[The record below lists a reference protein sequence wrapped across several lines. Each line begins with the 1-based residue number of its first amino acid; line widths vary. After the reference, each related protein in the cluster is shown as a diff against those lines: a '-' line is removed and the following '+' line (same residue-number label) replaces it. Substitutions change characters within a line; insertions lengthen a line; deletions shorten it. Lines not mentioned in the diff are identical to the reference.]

1 MKTNSGPALTFTVA
15 AALIAGVTLGSS
27 GSNVMP
33 VLVDDFADRFDLS
46 STGAGLVAASQ
57 LMAVA
62 ITTFLLANRAARPGR
77 VRMAR
82 NGLALAAAGFIGAAI
97 AYDILTLTVANL
109 LLGAGLGAVY
119 AASTAALAG
128 VGDDADKTSSITVT
142 GALFASALL
151 LLAVPAVNETAGG
164 GTGFFLLAVC
174 CLPGWFLVGHLPDGP
189 GPGPASSPSATV
201 PDKAFQPARPSVVLL
216 VGAGL
221 LWAVTQGVWSYA
233 SVLGRSHT
241 GMSASVLSAVLAV
254 SSVVALAGAVA
265 GPLAVKRFGRLRSM
279 TGFIVA
285 EAFSSGLLIVTHSPT
300 LFIATAVIWQTCQL
314 AVLVQIL
321 AAASVIDSTGRWVAA
336 LSGGGAL
343 GAGIG
348 PLAVGAI
355 MDTMGVGVLSIL
367 LVAGT
372 LIAALP
378 LLKMTAS
385 SEAAADTASVTPH
398 PQPTPV
404 VARTHTEKS
413 ASPAE
418 WDAGGPSVG
427 EGDA

>member
-15 AALIAGVTLGSS
+15 AALIAGVTFGSS

-33 VLVDDFADRFDLS
+33 VFVDDFADRFDLS
-46 STGAGLVAASQ
+46 STSAGLVAASQ

-62 ITTFLLANRAARPGR
+62 ITTLLLTNRAARPGR

-97 AYDILTLTVANL
+97 AFDILTLIVASL

-128 VGDDADKTSSITVT
+128 AGDDADKTSSIVII

-151 LLAVPAVNETAGG
+151 LLAVPALNESAGG
-164 GTGFFLLAVC
+164 GAGFFLLAVC

-189 GPGPASSPSATV
+189 GPASSPSATA
-201 PDKAFQPARPSVVLL
+201 PNTASRSARPSVVLL

-221 LWAVTQGVWSYA
+221 LMAVTQGVWSYA
-233 SVLGRSHT
+233 SVLGRGHT
-241 GMSASVLSAVLAV
+241 GMSASVLSAVLAI

-265 GPLAVKRFGRLRSM
+265 GPLAVKRFGRLRAM
-279 TGFIVA
+279 TGFVVV

-314 AVLVQIL
+314 AVLVQII

-343 GAGIG
+343 GGGIG

-355 MDTMGVGVLSIL
+355 MDNMGVGVLSIL
-367 LVAGT
+367 LTAGT

-378 LLKMTAS
+378 LLKMTAAGD
-385 SEAAADTASVTPH
+385 AAADIASVTPH
-398 PQPTPV
+398 PQDTPI
-404 VARTHTEKS
+404 ARTTTEKP

-418 WDAGGPSVG
+418 
-427 EGDA
+427 

>member
-33 VLVDDFADRFDLS
+33 VYVDDFADRFDLS
-46 STGAGLVAASQ
+46 STSAGLVAASQ

-62 ITTFLLANRAARPGR
+62 ITTLLLANRAARPGR

-82 NGLALAAAGFIGAAI
+82 GGLALAAAGFIGAAI
-97 AYDILTLTVANL
+97 AFDILTLIVASL

-128 VGDDADKTSSITVT
+128 VGDDADKTSSITIT

-151 LLAVPAVNETAGG
+151 LLAFPAVNESAGG

-174 CLPGWFLVGHLPDGP
+174 CLPGWFLVGHLPDS
-189 GPGPASSPSATV
+189 PGPASSPSATA
-201 PDKAFQPARPSVVLL
+201 PDAASRPARPSAVLL

-221 LWAVTQGVWSYA
+221 LMAVTQGVWAYA
-233 SVLGRSHT
+233 SVLGRGHT
-241 GMSASVLSAVLAV
+241 GMSASVLSAVLAI

-279 TGFIVA
+279 TGFVVV
-285 EAFSSGLLIVTHSPT
+285 EAFSTGLLIVAHSPT
-300 LFIATAVIWQTCQL
+300 LFIATAVIWQTCWL

-343 GAGIG
+343 GGGIG
-348 PLAVGAI
+348 PLVVGAI
-355 MDTMGVGVLSIL
+355 MDDMGVGVLSIL
-367 LVAGT
+367 LTAGT
-372 LIAALP
+372 LIASLP

-385 SEAAADTASVTPH
+385 SDAAADPASVTPH
-398 PQPTPV
+398 PQATP
-404 VARTHTEKS
+404 VARTTTEKP

-418 WDAGGPSVG
+418 
-427 EGDA
+427 

>member
-1 MKTNSGPALTFTVA
+1 MKTNSDSALTFTVA

-33 VLVDDFADRFDLS
+33 VFVDDFADRFDLP
-46 STGAGLVAASQ
+46 STSAGLVAASQ
-57 LMAVA
+57 LTAVA
-62 ITTFLLANRAARPGR
+62 ITTLLLANRAARPGR

-82 NGLALAAAGFIGAAI
+82 QGLAVAAAGFIGAAI
-97 AYDILTLTVANL
+97 AFDMLTLIVASL

-128 VGDDADKTSSITVT
+128 VGDDADKTSSIAIT

-151 LLAVPAVNETAGG
+151 LLAVPAVNESAGG

-174 CLPGWFLVGHLPDGP
+174 CLPGWFLVGHLPDGS
-189 GPGPASSPSATV
+189 GPAGSPSATA
-201 PDKAFQPARPSVVLL
+201 PDAASRSARPSAVLL

-221 LWAVTQGVWSYA
+221 LMAVTQGIWSYA
-233 SVLGRSHT
+233 SVLGRGHT
-241 GMSASVLSAVLAV
+241 GMSASVLSAVLAL

-279 TGFIVA
+279 TGFVVV
-285 EAFSSGLLIVTHSPT
+285 EAFSTGLLIVTHSPT
-300 LFIATAVIWQTCQL
+300 LFIATAVIWQTCWL

-336 LSGGGAL
+336 LSGAGAL
-343 GAGIG
+343 GGGIG

-355 MDTMGVGVLSIL
+355 MDNMGVGVLSIL
-367 LVAGT
+367 LTAGT

-378 LLKMTAS
+378 LLKMTD
-385 SEAAADTASVTPH
+385 AAADTASASPHAQATPI
-398 PQPTPV
+398 
-404 VARTHTEKS
+404 ARTTTEKPT
-413 ASPAE
+413 SPAE
-418 WDAGGPSVG
+418 
-427 EGDA
+427 

>member
-33 VLVDDFADRFDLS
+33 VFVDDFADRFDLS
-46 STGAGLVAASQ
+46 NTSAGLVAASQ

-62 ITTFLLANRAARPGR
+62 ITTLLLTNRAARPGR

-82 NGLALAAAGFIGAAI
+82 NGLALATAGFIGAAI
-97 AYDILTLTVANL
+97 AFDIQTLIVASL

-128 VGDDADKTSSITVT
+128 AGDDADKTSSIVII

-151 LLAVPAVNETAGG
+151 LLAVPAVNESAGG

-189 GPGPASSPSATV
+189 GPASPSATA
-201 PDKAFQPARPSVVLL
+201 PDAASRSARPSAVLL

-221 LWAVTQGVWSYA
+221 LMAVTQGVWSYA
-233 SVLGRSHT
+233 SVLGRGHT
-241 GMSASVLSAVLAV
+241 GMSASALSAVLAI

-265 GPLAVKRFGRLRSM
+265 GPLAVRRFGRLRSM
-279 TGFIVA
+279 TGFVVV
-285 EAFSSGLLIVTHSPT
+285 EAFSTGLLIVAHSPA
-300 LFIATAVIWQTCQL
+300 LFIATAVIWQTCWL

-321 AAASVIDSTGRWVAA
+321 AAASLIDSTGRWVAA
-336 LSGGGAL
+336 LSGAGAL
-343 GAGIG
+343 GGGIG
-348 PLAVGAI
+348 PLAVGAS
-355 MDTMGVGVLSIL
+355 MDNMGVGVLSIL
-367 LVAGT
+367 LTAGT

-378 LLKMTAS
+378 LLKMTAFCD
-385 SEAAADTASVTPH
+385 AAADTASVTPFLG
-398 PQPTPV
+398 
-404 VARTHTEKS
+404 TER
-413 ASPAE
+413 E
-418 WDAGGPSVG
+418 
-427 EGDA
+427 

>member
-1 MKTNSGPALTFTVA
+1 MKTNSGPALTFAVA
-15 AALIAGVTLGSS
+15 AALIAGFALGSS

-33 VLVDDFADRFDLS
+33 VFVDDFADRFDLS
-46 STGAGLVAASQ
+46 STSAGLVAASQ

-62 ITTFLLANRAARPGR
+62 IATLLLANRAARPGR

-82 NGLALAAAGFIGAAI
+82 GGLALAAAGFIGAAI
-97 AYDILTLTVANL
+97 AFDILTLIAASL

-119 AASTAALAG
+119 AASTAAMAG
-128 VGDDADKTSSITVT
+128 AGDDADKTSSITIT
-142 GALFASALL
+142 GALFTSALL
-151 LLAVPAVNETAGG
+151 LLAVPAVNESAGG

-189 GPGPASSPSATV
+189 GPASSPSATA
-201 PDKAFQPARPSVVLL
+201 PSAASRPARPSAVLL

-221 LWAVTQGVWSYA
+221 LMAVTQGVWSYA
-233 SVLGRSHT
+233 SLLGRGHT
-241 GMSASVLSAVLAV
+241 GMSASALSAVLAI
-254 SSVVALAGAVA
+254 SSVVALAGAIA

-279 TGFIVA
+279 TGFVVV
-285 EAFSSGLLIVTHSPT
+285 EAFSTGLLIVTHSPT
-300 LFIATAVIWQTCQL
+300 LFIATAVVWQTCWL

-336 LSGGGAL
+336 LSGAGAL

-355 MDTMGVGVLSIL
+355 MDNMGVGVLSIL
-367 LVAGT
+367 LTAGT

-385 SEAAADTASVTPH
+385 SDAAADTTSVTPH
-398 PQPTPV
+398 PQATPI
-404 VARTHTEKS
+404 ARTTNEKP

-418 WDAGGPSVG
+418 
-427 EGDA
+427 

>member
-33 VLVDDFADRFDLS
+33 VFVDDFADRFDLS
-46 STGAGLVAASQ
+46 STSAGLVAASQ

-62 ITTFLLANRAARPGR
+62 ITTLLLTNRAARPGR

-97 AYDILTLTVANL
+97 AFDVLTLIVASL

-119 AASTAALAG
+119 AASTASLAG
-128 VGDDADKTSSITVT
+128 AGDDADKTSSITIT

-151 LLAVPAVNETAGG
+151 LLAVPAVNESAGG

-189 GPGPASSPSATV
+189 GPASSPSATA
-201 PDKAFQPARPSVVLL
+201 PDTASSARPSAVLL

-221 LWAVTQGVWSYA
+221 LMAVTQGVWSYA
-233 SVLGRSHT
+233 SVLGRGHT
-241 GMSASVLSAVLAV
+241 GMSASVLSAVLAI

-279 TGFIVA
+279 TGFVVV
-285 EAFSSGLLIVTHSPT
+285 EAFSTGLLIVTHSPT
-300 LFIATAVIWQTCQL
+300 LFIATAVIWQTCWL

-336 LSGGGAL
+336 LSGAGAL
-343 GAGIG
+343 GGGIG

-355 MDTMGVGVLSIL
+355 MDNMGVGVLSIL
-367 LVAGT
+367 LTAGT
-372 LIAALP
+372 LIASLP

-385 SEAAADTASVTPH
+385 SDAAADTASVTPH
-398 PQPTPV
+398 PQATPI
-404 VARTHTEKS
+404 ARTTTKKP

-418 WDAGGPSVG
+418 
-427 EGDA
+427 

>member
-33 VLVDDFADRFDLS
+33 VYVDDFADRFDLS
-46 STGAGLVAASQ
+46 STSAGLVAASQ
-57 LMAVA
+57 LMAIA
-62 ITTFLLANRAARPGR
+62 ITTLLLTNRAARPGR

-82 NGLALAAAGFIGAAI
+82 GGLALAAAGFIGAAI
-97 AYDILTLTVANL
+97 AFGIMTLIAASL

-128 VGDDADKTSSITVT
+128 AGDDADKTSSITII

-151 LLAVPAVNETAGG
+151 LLAFPAVTESAGG

-189 GPGPASSPSATV
+189 GPASSPSATA
-201 PDKAFQPARPSVVLL
+201 PNAASRPARPSAVLL

-233 SVLGRSHT
+233 SVLGRGHT
-241 GMSASVLSAVLAV
+241 GMSASELSVVLAI
-254 SSVVALAGAVA
+254 SSVFALAGAVA

-279 TGFIVA
+279 TGFVVV
-285 EAFSSGLLIVTHSPT
+285 EGFSTGLLIVTHSPT
-300 LFIATAVIWQTCQL
+300 LFIATAIIWQTCWL
-314 AVLVQIL
+314 AVLVQVL

-355 MDTMGVGVLSIL
+355 MDNMGVGVLSIL
-367 LVAGT
+367 LTAGT

-385 SEAAADTASVTPH
+385 SDAAADTASVTPH
-398 PQPTPV
+398 PQATPI
-404 VARTHTEKS
+404 ARTTTEKPT
-413 ASPAE
+413 SPAE
-418 WDAGGPSVG
+418 
-427 EGDA
+427 